1 MFPIDPNAPGG
12 SDRSLSLRRS
22 YLDHTLVR
30 ERLPTFTFSQTNPA
44 RISRSVLPGRPT
56 AAARQAGTMPG
67 AEPVPRAAVNRIA
80 LSHRADRS
88 PAPRASAVVSHL
100 R

>member
-12 SDRSLSLRRS
+12 PDRSESLRRS

-30 ERLPTFTFSQTNPA
+30 ERLPTRTFSQADPP
-44 RISRSVLPGRPT
+44 RVSRSVLSGQPP
-56 AAARQAGTMPG
+56 AAARESGIPG
-67 AEPVPRAAVNRIA
+67 AEPVARAAVNGIA

-88 PAPRASAVVSHL
+88 PAGSQRAVAA
-100 R
+100 